1 MARAVAQINIGS
13 VEVLNKTMLWL
24 ILSSL
29 TVTAY
34 GDNSDDAVGAESS
47 TSQVPAPGNQSA
59 ANSQTFTVK
68 GSNEEDKGDCQ
79 ARLQRYLDQQACMN
93 PYHNAMGGIRPE
105 AFAKC
110 GPDVKYPIDCPMR

>member
-1 MARAVAQINIGS
+1 M
-13 VEVLNKTMLWL
+13 LKKTILLL
-24 ILSSL
+24 ILSSAA
-29 TVTAY
+29 VMAY
-34 GDNSDDAVGAESS
+34 GDDSDEAEAVNADNSSA
-47 TSQVPAPGNQSA
+47 SQLPAPPGNQTA

-93 PYHNAMGGIRPE
+93 PYHNRQGGIKAE
-105 AFAKC
+105 AFANC

>member
-1 MARAVAQINIGS
+1 M
-13 VEVLNKTMLWL
+13 LNRTILLL

-29 TVTAY
+29 AAMAY
-34 GDNSDDAVGAESS
+34 GDDSDEAASAESNGM
-47 TSQVPAPGNQSA
+47 SQVTAPGNQPA

-79 ARLQRYLDQQACMN
+79 ARLQRYLEQQACMN
-93 PYHNAMGGIRPE
+93 PYHNGMGGIRPE